1 LPGRTRISSLL
12 MLCPAAEKQ
21 PLGMSSMRDLHV
33 FVADAT
39 ATVSEDLRISSLKD
53 LAFVCTYGMS
63 AEEHVYPLWKNVSS
77 YSFLWRAGYFPE
89 CHITANSSL
98 GKRGNIP

>member
-1 LPGRTRISSLL
+1 
-12 MLCPAAEKQ
+12 MLCPTAEKQ
-21 PLGMSSMRDLHV
+21 PIGMSSGGLHV
-33 FVADAT
+33 FFVADAT
-39 ATVSEDLRISSLKD
+39 ATVSEDLHISSLKD
-53 LAFVCTYGMS
+53 LAFVCVYGMS

-77 YSFLWRAGYFPE
+77 DSFLWRAGYFPE